1 MTVAQPLSFCILNGY
16 PRRNRQVLAEAGVSQ
31 ADELYLRFLQEYV
44 PAGSFEV
51 IYVADLDSNLPSGAD
66 LTFYNGYLW
75 TGSNLTIYHLKPQ
88 VTRQIELCRAIFE
101 AGVPQYGSC
110 WGVQM
115 AAVAA
120 GGEVRRN
127 PNGREWC
134 LARDITLTE
143 DGRSHPLYDGKP
155 FRFDGFIMHL
165 DEVTRLPDGGTLL
178 ATNGHTNVQALEV
191 RHGNGTFWAT
201 QYHPEYELHEMAPL
215 LIARRVALAK
225 EGFFGSEA
233 EVESYAGR
241 LMELSRSPEDEHLR
255 RELEIG
261 SDILDPQIRE
271 TELRNWID
279 RLVLPSSQHTPRAIA
294 RP

>member
-16 PRRNRQVLAEAGVSQ
+16 PRPNRQVLAEAGVSQ

-51 IYVADLDSNLPSGAD
+51 VYVADLDSTLPSGAN
-66 LTFYNGYLW
+66 LTSYDGYLW
-75 TGSNLTIYHLKPQ
+75 TGSNLTIYHSKPQ

-101 AGVPQYGSC
+101 AGIPQYGSC

-120 GGEVRRN
+120 GGEVRKN

-134 LARDITLTE
+134 FARDITLTE
-143 DGRSHPLYDGKP
+143 AGRSHPLYDGKP
-155 FRFDGFIMHL
+155 SRFDGFIMHL
-165 DEVTRLPDGGTLL
+165 DEVTRLPERATLL
-178 ATNGHTNVQALEV
+178 ATNGHTKVQALEV
-191 RHGNGTFWAT
+191 LHRDGTFWAT

-215 LIARRVALAK
+215 LKARKKALAK
-225 EGFFGSEA
+225 EGFFRSEF
-233 EVESYAGR
+233 EVEEYAAQ
-241 LMELSRSPEDEHLR
+241 LIELAEAPEDDQLR

-261 SDILDPQIRE
+261 PDITDPRIRE

-279 RLVLPSSQHTPRAIA
+279 LLVVPIRQRASQATA